1 MRLCFCGSL
10 LIIFGRDVKK
20 MKKIIFALLLIIT
33 VLSAEFCYA
42 SNHENIEN
50 IIAGKQDKLVL
61 ATVSKVGPDACTVYV
76 VEEIGETS
84 KAQTE
89 NDEVQ
94 SEAPGEGEAEE
105 PKSIAGTEIEVAGFN
120 SYMYFEGL
128 QYPIQIGHNVLLS
141 LTFNGNV
148 YHIKNGAFHINSA
161 THDRNEFKFI
171 APERVDGED
180 ASMELTALYYYITSD
195 GKNADFAVKDSVVIT
210 HDANTGETISI
221 NEQTGITFI
230 NEQGETTKDITVND
244 PSSEEKISLF
254 ESFRWI
260 IALVILIT
268 AFFTAPLVAKLIKNL
283 EKRSETK

>member
-1 MRLCFCGSL
+1 
-10 LIIFGRDVKK
+10 
-20 MKKIIFALLLIIT
+20 MKKIFFSILLIIT
-33 VLSAEFCYA
+33 VLSAQLCYA

-61 ATVSKVGPDACTVYV
+61 ATVSKVGTDACTVYV

-84 KAQTE
+84 KIQIDKDEAKDESSDETE
-89 NDEVQ
+89 
-94 SEAPGEGEAEE
+94 SEESR
-105 PKSIAGTEIEVAGFN
+105 SIAGTEIEVAGFN

-148 YHIKNGAFHINSA
+148 YHVKNGAFHINSA